1 MQPTCWDCSV
11 RWGLSQVSR
20 SFKLFAVAVLAVML
34 AVPSLAHA
42 QPTPGIHINKVN
54 TNGDTKTQFTF
65 QIFNDQVLLDTITL
79 TGAGVY
85 AIAYPTPGLWTILEV
100 TPPGWH
106 PASTECHYI
115 GIHGGTCTA
124 GPGTVAIV
132 YVGGDVVGVKFTNS
146 LEASPV
152 GGVVESVNKL
162 TVLGPWSAV
171 IVLVGCIGTVVVVAK
186 KPRP

>member
-1 MQPTCWDCSV
+1 M
-11 RWGLSQVSR
+11 RFL
-20 SFKLFAVAVLAVML
+20 AVVVLAVML

-65 QIFNDQVLLDTITL
+65 QIFKDQVLLDTITL

-152 GGVVESVNKL
+152 GGVVEPVNKA
-162 TVLGPWSAV
+162 AV
-171 IVLVGCIGTVVVVAK
+171 FAPYLALFGVIGAVAVFFWK
-186 KPRP
+186 RPDN